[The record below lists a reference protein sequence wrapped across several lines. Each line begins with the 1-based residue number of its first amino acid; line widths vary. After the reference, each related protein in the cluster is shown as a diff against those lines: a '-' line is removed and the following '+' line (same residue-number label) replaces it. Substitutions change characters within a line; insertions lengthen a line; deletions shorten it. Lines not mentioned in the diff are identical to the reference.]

1 MGASTIPGQYIL
13 PQYLKGFKDK
23 YPNVNILMKIADT
36 ESIFKQVAER
46 ELDLGVVG
54 AWMPNS
60 KVDGFKWK
68 EDELIVLVSAHH
80 HLAGRSEVDPQE
92 LIAEKWVFR
101 EKGSGTRM
109 VTEDM
114 LASLGIRTVDLDIQ
128 MEVGSTEAVASA
140 VEAQIGLALVSQ
152 YVASQWTRN
161 DKLVALRIAGGRA
174 KRDIYVI
181 YPRQKNRR
189 RTVDNFL
196 DFLKTDSTQ

>member
-1 MGASTIPGQYIL
+1 
-13 PQYLKGFKDK
+13 
-23 YPNVNILMKIADT
+23 
-36 ESIFKQVAER
+36 
-46 ELDLGVVG
+46 
-54 AWMPNS
+54 
-60 KVDGFKWK
+60 
-68 EDELIVLVSAHH
+68 
-80 HLAGRSEVDPQE
+80 
-92 LIAEKWVFR
+92 
-101 EKGSGTRM
+101 M